1 MMGSRSFKGLS
12 VAVLACATLAACGG
26 EPSDGDMKAA
36 VEETYKSLNKD
47 LGSVGSLIGK
57 DLSTKIKALRKISC
71 AKADGTPG
79 YRCDFEMTVDGPLG
93 EKTEKA
99 SGRFVKGDKAWT
111 VLEK

>member
-1 MMGSRSFKGLS
+1 MIGSKNIRGLS
-12 VAVLACATLAACGG
+12 LVVLACATLAACGG

-36 VEETYKSLNKD
+36 VEETYNSLNKD
-47 LGSVGSLIGK
+47 LGSVGNLIGK
-57 DLSTKIKALRKISC
+57 DLSTKVKALRKIGC
-71 AKADGTPG
+71 VKADGTPG

-99 SGRFVKGDKAWT
+99 SGRFVKGDKAWS